1 MIVFQRRTT
10 RILDKKNGR
19 KSLSSN
25 LSHFLRLNGACLR
38 CLLSKFRNFK
48 VSSSTVGWIY
58 WNALERD
65 HGFVW
70 ESIFLK
76 KLIFRSRRSAYPLS
90 AAGKQKLN
98 RPGGIKVGFCRD
110 TWSIARM
117 IERST
122 RILNAGDSWDAAR
135 ERERERE
142 KERERERVR
151 RVLREIFLSPCGIPV
166 MRAGEDIVIDDTQ
179 RYLLYDLP
187 YIMEKRREMWNEENH
202 VER

>member
-1 MIVFQRRTT
+1 
-10 RILDKKNGR
+10 
-19 KSLSSN
+19 
-25 LSHFLRLNGACLR
+25 
-38 CLLSKFRNFK
+38 
-48 VSSSTVGWIY
+48 
-58 WNALERD
+58 
-65 HGFVW
+65 
-70 ESIFLK
+70 
-76 KLIFRSRRSAYPLS
+76 
-90 AAGKQKLN
+90 
-98 RPGGIKVGFCRD
+98 
-110 TWSIARM
+110 M